1 MLSIQRYKKLQEYK
15 ELGLSKVK
23 VSEKLNLSYKTICNW
38 WDKDQAFFNAFQKN
52 HEYVLD
58 NYRQYIIEILKIS
71 PQINNTVLYKR
82 IKDDFSE
89 FDVQSSSFF
98 KYVKEVREQTGLIK
112 PKRKFQIREVT
123 EPGYEAQVDFGQ
135 YVMKTE
141 YKKNVRV
148 YFFCMTLSFS
158 RMKFTYFSV
167 DPFDI
172 KKTIDA
178 HIAAFK
184 YFGGRPQMIVYDQDK
199 TMVVSEN
206 LGEVIFVKEFEDF
219 IKETG
224 FTIYLCK
231 GHDPS
236 TKGKIEK
243 TVDYIKHQFLDGRI
257 YYGIDRLT
265 QEFIGWL
272 DRDGNG
278 MIHEI
283 TKKPPR
289 ELFKKENS
297 KLQKYVEKKNDEI
310 VIHTVY
316 HDTVEYRD
324 NLYKLPSESVN
335 EGDKIRIERYDDQL
349 IFYNAGTNELLC
361 KHRLLL
367 GKGNVVT
374 LNVEVHDEP
383 TIEEVLLDEY
393 KDYEISSI
401 FFKRLRVQKPRY
413 VYPQCRKIGSLKKH
427 YAKEMIAEGMRY
439 CVKVD
444 ICTAFELCSWL
455 IFKMGE
461 TLAIKVLPPHTI
473 KHYKIRAEEIR
484 KELNDGRY

>member
-1 MLSIQRYKKLQEYK
+1 M
-15 ELGLSKVK
+15 
-23 VSEKLNLSYKTICNW
+23 
-38 WDKDQAFFNAFQKN
+38 
-52 HEYVLD
+52 
-58 NYRQYIIEILKIS
+58 
-71 PQINNTVLYKR
+71 
-82 IKDDFSE
+82 
-89 FDVQSSSFF
+89 
-98 KYVKEVREQTGLIK
+98 
-112 PKRKFQIREVT
+112 
-123 EPGYEAQVDFGQ
+123 DFGQ
-135 YVMKTE
+135 YVMRTE

-158 RMKFTYFSV
+158 RMKFAYFSV

-206 LGEVIFVKEFEDF
+206 LGEVIFVKAFEDF

-231 GHDPS
+231 GYDPS

-278 MIHEI
+278 MVHEI

-289 ELFKKENS
+289 ELFKKEYP

-324 NLYKLPSESVN
+324 NLYKLPPESIN

-349 IFYNAGTNELLC
+349 IFYHAGTNELLC
-361 KHRLLL
+361 KHKLIL

-401 FFKRLRVQKPRY
+401 FFKRLREQKPRY

-427 YAKEMIAEGMRY
+427 YAKEIIAEGMKY
-439 CVKVD
+439 CVDVD

-455 IFKMGE
+455 VFKMGE
-461 TLAIKVLPPHTI
+461 TLAKKVLPPHTNTI
-473 KHYKIRAEEIR
+473 K
-484 KELNDGRY
+484 